1 MGNNINTKQGRRF
14 FKGYSLERDVLIQ
27 DEEILFRAKP
37 IPWLKLGEP
46 LLAVIIALV
55 FLLVLPYLSETFPE
69 VGKVDMVDFWIILR
83 WLGLGILV
91 IGTIALVARW
101 FRWHFRIYIVTNK
114 RVIEGSGIIGHSYID
129 CSLGRIQNTMV
140 NISILGRM
148 LGYGTV
154 RITTA
159 SNSKFAIKWENVRDP
174 LGIQRKIS
182 EAVENYMSGISDT
195 HHEINKDE
203 HEIN

>member
-1 MGNNINTKQGRRF
+1 MENNNNTKQGRRS
-14 FKGYSLERDVLIQ
+14 FKGYTLERDVLIQ
-27 DEEILFRAKP
+27 GEEILYRTKP
-37 IPWLKLGEP
+37 LPLLKLGEP
-46 LLAVIIALV
+46 LLVIIIVLV
-55 FLLVLPYLSETFPE
+55 FLLVLPYLSKTFPE

-83 WLGLGILV
+83 WFGLGILL

-101 FRWHFRIYIVTNK
+101 FRWYFRIYMITNK
-114 RVIEGSGIIGHSYID
+114 RVIEGSGTLGRSYID

-182 EAVENYMSGISDT
+182 EAVESYMSASSGQY
-195 HHEINKDE
+195 HKINKE
-203 HEIN
+203 ESENN